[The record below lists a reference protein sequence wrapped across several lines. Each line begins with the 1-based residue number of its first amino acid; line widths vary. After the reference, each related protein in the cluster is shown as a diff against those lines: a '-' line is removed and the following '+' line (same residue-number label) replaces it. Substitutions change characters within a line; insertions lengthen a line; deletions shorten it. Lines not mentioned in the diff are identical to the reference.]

1 VLLLSIYSHRTEV
14 SSIQAILCPLMSDF
28 LQDISHGAMSGI
40 GRVLLSGVQVVMLWG
55 RFVMFWRQVVS

>member
-1 VLLLSIYSHRTEV
+1 
-14 SSIQAILCPLMSDF
+14 MSDF

-55 RFVMFWRQVVS
+55 RFIMFWRQVVS